1 MKSFVA
7 HIIPYHL
14 LHLAFLVCILPFC
27 TACHT
32 EDSIDELP
40 TNRILIA
47 YLSGD
52 NSLSSEINQKINAL
66 ATGFLNTGSNNQY
79 NRLFIYSDTR
89 NTPPQL
95 IEISDTHNGP
105 VHTLKTYPVQNSAD
119 AGIMAQVLSDILNN
133 YSAAS
138 YGLIIFSHGSAW
150 LPAEGLTNPYA
161 ATRTVATDGNNEL
174 ELIDF
179 AASLPLPQGKKWD
192 FILFENCYMASIE
205 VAYELKDKAEAILA
219 SATEILSPGMTEI
232 YPSALSM
239 LYQPITALES
249 FAKTYFDHWNAKSGD
264 YRSATISVIRTA
276 RLAELATLARA
287 AFIRWQPDVNAIA
300 SLQCFNRNK
309 WHLFF
314 DLEEAIVTANPALQ
328 PYLSQLLP
336 HIVTYAA
343 ATPSFIPG
351 EPHGFNLLY
360 HCGLSCYI
368 PQNEFFYI
376 NTVYEQTAWNKEV
389 FSDLAHMRL
398 KFFRD

>member
-7 HIIPYHL
+7 HNILPYL
-14 LHLAFLVCILPFC
+14 QHLAFLVCILPFC

-66 ATGFLNTGSNNQY
+66 ATGFLNTESNNLN
-79 NRLFIYSDTR
+79 NRLFIYRDNR
-89 NTPPQL
+89 DAQPQL
-95 IEISDTHNGP
+95 IEISNTHNGP
-105 VHTLKTYPVQNSAD
+105 LRTLKTYPAQNSAD
-119 AGIMAQVLSDILNN
+119 ASIMAQVLRDVLNN
-133 YSAAS
+133 YSATS
-138 YGLIIFSHGSAW
+138 YGLIIFSHGTAW
-150 LPAEGLTNPYA
+150 LPTQGLTNPYTA
-161 ATRTVATDGNNEL
+161 PAQNMKDHPTNTRTVATDGSNEL

-179 AASLPLPQGKKWD
+179 AASLPLPRGQKWD

-205 VAYELKDKAEAILA
+205 VAYELKDKTEAILA

-232 YPSALSM
+232 YPSALSL
-239 LYQPITALES
+239 LYQPAPSLES
-249 FAKTYFDHWNAKSGD
+249 FAKAYFDLWNAKSGN

-276 RLAELATLARA
+276 RLAELGTLARA
-287 AFIRWQPDVNAIA
+287 AFIRWQPDANSIA

-328 PYLSQLLP
+328 TYLSQLLP

-343 ATPSFIPG
+343 ATPSFIQN
-351 EPHGFNLLY
+351 EPYGFNLLY

-368 PQNEFFYI
+368 PQHEFFYI
-376 NTVYEQTAWNKEV
+376 NTVYKQTAWSKE
-389 FSDLAHMRL
+389 
-398 KFFRD
+398 FFY